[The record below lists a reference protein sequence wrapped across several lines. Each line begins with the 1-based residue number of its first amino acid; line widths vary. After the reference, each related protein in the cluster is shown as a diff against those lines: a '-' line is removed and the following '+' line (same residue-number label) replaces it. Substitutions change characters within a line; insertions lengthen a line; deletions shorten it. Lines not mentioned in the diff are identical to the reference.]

1 MSYFPLRIAMLI
13 NPTESHHAEM
23 QSREAL
29 AAAHTLDSTSV
40 SSTPGRSAMS
50 MGF

>member
-1 MSYFPLRIAMLI
+1 MSYFPLRSALLI

-29 AAAHTLDSTSV
+29 AAGHTLDPISV
-40 SSTPGRSAMS
+40 SSMPGRSAMS